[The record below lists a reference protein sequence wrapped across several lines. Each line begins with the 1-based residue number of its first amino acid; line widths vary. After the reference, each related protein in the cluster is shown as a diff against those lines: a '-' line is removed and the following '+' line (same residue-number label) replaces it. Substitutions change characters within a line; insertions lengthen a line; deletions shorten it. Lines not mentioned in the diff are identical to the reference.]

1 MLKYLFIIILSLYL
15 LFIIYFRIRYKFWSK
30 QPVFHLH
37 NIRYWLFPPG
47 IIQHDQPKL
56 GKFFDRLIKTKK
68 YSQLSKKDKYDIHQL
83 LFSYYLYEKDIFYK
97 PSKKSIFKYLQN
109 HDEEAFISLF
119 FKKKPF
125 YDVTNKKSIITN
137 KLISVMTSRPLN
149 CFINK
154 NKMMLNYVDYLCV
167 HKKHRK
173 KGIAPKIIF
182 THQARVRNNS
192 KNTVFLFKRE
202 TDLTSIVP
210 LSTFYTYGFDTKYW
224 KYSSKPIPTYSHI
237 LITSQNINVFYHLI
251 EKIKN
256 KKICTIYPSMS
267 NLNTLINAKLLT
279 IYVLLDKD
287 DPVACYIFRK
297 PFTTYII
304 EDKRGESMDC
314 VASFF
319 DKRVNYQ
326 IFIYYF
332 YYSLFY
338 LQKKSYFKYFIIENI
353 ADNNYIIQNIFKK
366 FSPIIKSPTAYYFYN
381 FAYRPKLSNNIFI
394 LN

>member
-1 MLKYLFIIILSLYL
+1 MIKYLIAIIL
-15 LFIIYFRIRYKFWSK
+15 LFYILFTIYFRIRYKFWSK

-47 IIQHDQPKL
+47 IIQHTPPKL

-68 YSQLSKKDKYDIHQL
+68 YCQLSKKEKYDMHQL
-83 LFSYYLYEKDIFYK
+83 IFSYYLDEKDVNYK
-97 PSKKSIFKYLQN
+97 PTKKSIFKYLQN
-109 HDEEAFISLF
+109 HDEQAFISLF

-125 YDVTNKKSIITN
+125 FDVTNKQNIVTN
-137 KLISVMTSRPLN
+137 KLVSVITSRPLN

-154 NKMMLNYVDYLCV
+154 NKLVLNYVDYLCV
-167 HKKHRK
+167 HKNYRK

-210 LSTFYTYGFDTKYW
+210 LSNFYTYGFDTKYW
-224 KYSSKPIPTYSHI
+224 KYGSKPISKYSHI
-237 LITSQNINVFYHLI
+237 LLTSQNIHIFYHLI
-251 EKIKN
+251 EKIKED
-256 KKICTIYPSMS
+256 KSCIIYPSLS
-267 NLNTLINAKLLT
+267 NLNTLIKNNLLI
-279 IYVLLDKD
+279 IYILLEKDK
-287 DPVACYIFRK
+287 PLACYIFRK
-297 PFTTYII
+297 PFTGYII
-304 EDKRGESMDC
+304 EDKKGDSIDC
-314 VASFF
+314 VGSYF
-319 DKRVNYQ
+319 DKTLNFQ

-332 YYSLFY
+332 YFSLFL
-338 LQKKSYFKYFIIENI
+338 LQKKQHFKYFIIENI
-353 ADNNYIIQNIFKK
+353 CDNNYIIQNIFKK
-366 FSPIIKSPTAYYFYN
+366 YAPIIKTPMAYYFYN